1 MTTTAPDLE
10 FTHLEYSVDD
20 DGVALVLIDR
30 DGEAMNTMSPDLM
43 MDLDS
48 VIERIENAP
57 EVVAV
62 VLGSAKPDN
71 FLAGADIRWL
81 QSLTDADTAAEML
94 TQGQEV
100 INRLED
106 LHEQRGKPV
115 VAAIHG
121 PCLGGGMEI
130 ALACSM
136 RIASDDEK
144 KTQLG
149 QPEVQLGLLP
159 GAGGTQR
166 LPRLVGIATA
176 LDLVLTGRSIR
187 PRKARKMGLVD
198 EVCPVEVL
206 LDVARHRAL
215 DAVGKLAGEA
225 GEGGLAGLKT
235 VLTPARIQQ
244 LALEENPMGRKVLFQ
259 KAEQQMMETTKGNYP
274 APKEILKAVKEEVE
288 EGLAAG
294 LAFEAEAFGRL
305 VVSPDS

>member
-10 FTHLEYSVDD
+10 LTHFEYSVDD

-43 MDLDS
+43 MDADS
-48 VIERIENAP
+48 VIERIENDP
-57 EVVAV
+57 DVVAV

-71 FLAGADIRWL
+71 FLAGADIRWF
-81 QSLTDADTAAEML
+81 QSLTDAETAAEML

-100 INRLED
+100 INRLEN
-106 LHEQRGKPV
+106 LHKERGKPV

-121 PCLGGGMEI
+121 PCLGGGMEL

-136 RIASDDEK
+136 RIASDDEG

-166 LPRLVGIATA
+166 LPRLVGVATA
-176 LDLVLTGRSIR
+176 LDLVLTGRPVR

-206 LDVARHRAL
+206 LDVARRRAL
-215 DAVGKLAGEA
+215 DAVGTLGSEPGDGAV
-225 GEGGLAGLKT
+225 AGLKG
-235 VLTPARIQQ
+235 LLSPERIQQ
-244 LALEENPMGRKVLFQ
+244 LALEENPLGRKV
-259 KAEQQMMETTKGNYP
+259 
-274 APKEILKAVKEEVE
+274 
-288 EGLAAG
+288 
-294 LAFEAEAFGRL
+294 
-305 VVSPDS
+305 